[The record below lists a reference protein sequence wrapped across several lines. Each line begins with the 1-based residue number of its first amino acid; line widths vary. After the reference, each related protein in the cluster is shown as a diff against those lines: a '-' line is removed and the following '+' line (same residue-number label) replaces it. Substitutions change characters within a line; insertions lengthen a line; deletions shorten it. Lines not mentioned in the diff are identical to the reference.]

1 MGILIDESE
10 YINGRGLSIIIPN
23 ETIDIAE
30 FQDLYYNNQ
39 EITGS
44 VEFPNLTEIGSYGLE
59 STFKGC
65 RGLTSVEFP
74 NLTKIGSYGLGSTF
88 ESCGGLT
95 SVEFPNLKS
104 VSTFGLSSAF
114 GFCTRLTNVSFP
126 ALTSVEEHGLN
137 NTFWY
142 SNNISEIHFRADAK
156 SVIEAEASY
165 LSKFGSYSATIYF
178 DL

>member
-44 VEFPNLTEIGSYGLE
+44 VEFPNLTE
-59 STFKGC
+59 
-65 RGLTSVEFP
+65 
-74 NLTKIGSYGLGSTF
+74 IGSYGLGSTF